1 MKTVD
6 ISAIFFAQKNRN
18 NKKKL
23 HQRKSNGIIMPLTSY
38 YVINQALN
46 GGKAINILDKVKNYR
61 EEENRLKWEG
71 TFADYLNI
79 IRERPEVAQTAH
91 SRVYNMIKSSGVEE
105 RDGQKMYK
113 FFGQEIFGLETAI
126 ERLVEEYFHP
136 AARRLDVRK
145 RILLLMGPVSGGKS
159 TIVTLLKRG
168 LEQYSRTDEGA
179 VYAIKGCP
187 MHEDPLHLIPHHL
200 RNEFFEEYGIR
211 IEGSLSPLNTMRLEK
226 EYDGRI
232 ENVMIERIT
241 FSEDKRVGIGTFTP
255 SDPKSQDIA
264 DLTGS
269 IDFSTIGEFGSESD
283 PRAYRFDGELNK
295 ANRGMMEF
303 QEMLKLDEKFL
314 WNLLSLTQEGNF
326 KAGRFALISADELI
340 VAHTN
345 ETEYRSFIS
354 NKKNEALH
362 SRIIVMPIPYN
373 LKVSQEEHIYE
384 KMIKESDMSHVHIAP
399 HALKAAAIFSVL
411 TRLEV
416 PKKQGVDLIKK
427 MRLYDG
433 ENVEGFNSVDLEE
446 LKKEF
451 PNEGMNGID
460 PRYIINRISS
470 AIIRKEIPSINAL
483 DVLRALKDGLDQH
496 ASISQED
503 REKYMNYI
511 AVARREYDE
520 IAKNEVQKAFVY
532 SYEESAKTLMNNYLD
547 NVEAFCNKNKI
558 YDPLTGEE
566 MNPDEKLMRSIEEQI
581 GISENAK
588 KAFREEILIRI
599 SAYARK
605 GKRFDYN
612 SHERLREA
620 IQKKLFADL
629 KDIVKITTS
638 SKMPDESQLKKI
650 NEVVARLVDEH
661 GYNTTSA
668 NELLQYVGSLLNR

>member
-1 MKTVD
+1 M
-6 ISAIFFAQKNRN
+6 
-18 NKKKL
+18 
-23 HQRKSNGIIMPLTSY
+23 
-38 YVINQALN
+38 
-46 GGKAINILDKVKNYR
+46 NILDKVKSYR

-79 IRERPEVAQTAH
+79 IKERPEVAQTAH
-91 SRVYNMIKSSGVEE
+91 SRVYNMIKSAGVEE
-105 RDGQKMYK
+105 RDGQKMYE

-168 LEQYSRTDEGA
+168 LEQFSRTDEGA
-179 VYAIKGCP
+179 VFAIKGCP

-200 RNEFFEEYGIR
+200 RNDFYEEYGIR

-232 ENVMIERIT
+232 ENVMIERIS

-373 LKVSQEEHIYE
+373 LKVSQEELIYK
-384 KMIKESDMSHVHIAP
+384 KMIKESDMAHVHIAP

-470 AIIRKEIPSINAL
+470 AIIRKEVPSINAL

-558 YDPLTGEE
+558 LDPLTGEE

-629 KDIVKITTS
+629 KDVVKITTS

>member
-1 MKTVD
+1 M
-6 ISAIFFAQKNRN
+6 SF
-18 NKKKL
+18 
-23 HQRKSNGIIMPLTSY
+23 PSY

-46 GGKAINILDKVKNYR
+46 GGKAINILDKVKSYR

-79 IRERPEVAQTAH
+79 IKERPEVAQTAH
-91 SRVYNMIKSSGVEE
+91 SRVYNMIKCSGVEE

-168 LEQYSRTDEGA
+168 LEQFSRTDEGA
-179 VYAIKGCP
+179 VFAIKGCP

-200 RNEFFEEYGIR
+200 RNEFYEEYGIR

-373 LKVSQEEHIYE
+373 LKVSQEELIYE

-470 AIIRKEIPSINAL
+470 AIIRKEVPSINAL

-558 YDPLTGEE
+558 LDPLTGEE

-629 KDIVKITTS
+629 KDVVKITTS
-638 SKMPDESQLKKI
+638 SKMPDELQLKKI

>member
-1 MKTVD
+1 MD
-6 ISAIFFAQKNRN
+6 IL
-18 NKKKL
+18 NKV
-23 HQRKSNGIIMPLTSY
+23 R
-38 YVINQALN
+38 
-46 GGKAINILDKVKNYR
+46 NYR
-61 EEENRLKWEG
+61 EEENQLKWVG
-71 TFADYLNI
+71 TFKEFLAI
-79 IRERPEVAQTAH
+79 VKERPEVAQTAH
-91 SRVYNMIKSSGVEE
+91 ARVYSMIKNAGVTEVENRKEFTFFGNEIFGVEE
-105 RDGQKMYK
+105 S
-113 FFGQEIFGLETAI
+113 L

-136 AARRLDVRK
+136 AAKRLDVRK

-168 LEQYSRTDEGA
+168 FEQYSRTDEGA

-187 MHEDPLHLIPHHL
+187 MHEDPLHLIPQHL
-200 RNEFFEEYGIR
+200 RKDFFDEYGIR
-211 IEGSLSPLNTMRLEK
+211 IEGSLSPLNSMRLES
-226 EYDGRI
+226 EYGGRV
-232 ENVMIERIT
+232 EDVMVERIF

-269 IDFSTIGEFGSESD
+269 IDFSTIAEFGSESD

-314 WNLLSLTQEGNF
+314 WHLLSLTQEGNF

-345 ETEYRSFIS
+345 ETEYRSFIA

-373 LKVSQEEHIYE
+373 LKVSQEERIYE
-384 KMIKESDMSHVHIAP
+384 KMIRESDMTHVHIAP
-399 HALKAAAIFSVL
+399 HALRAAAIFSIL
-411 TRLEV
+411 TRLEI
-416 PKKQGVDLIKK
+416 PKKTGIDLVKK

-433 ENVEGFNSVDLEE
+433 ENVEGFNDIDVEE
-446 LKKEF
+446 LKKESQ
-451 PNEGMNGID
+451 NEGMNGID
-460 PRYIINRISS
+460 PRYVINRISS

-483 DVLRALKDGLDQH
+483 DVLRALKEGLDQH
-496 ASISQED
+496 ASISDED
-503 REKYMNYI
+503 KEKYMNYI
-511 AVARREYDE
+511 AIARKEYDE
-520 IAKNEVQKAFVY
+520 IAKKEVQKAFVY
-532 SYEESAKTLMNNYLD
+532 SYEESAITLMNNYLD
-547 NVEAFCNKNKI
+547 NVEAFCNKNKMR
-558 YDPLTGEE
+558 DPLTGEE

-588 KAFREEILIRI
+588 KAFREEILIRL

-605 GKRFDYN
+605 GKRFEYN

-629 KDIVKITTS
+629 KDVVKITTS
-638 SKMPDESQLKKI
+638 SKTPDEAHLKKV
-650 NEVVARLVDEH
+650 NEVVARLIDEH
-661 GYNTTSA
+661 GYNSNSA
-668 NELLQYVGSLLNR
+668 NELLKYVGSLLNR